1 MPKKSRITI
10 SMTPTFQIVHY
21 ISSGQK
27 NSKQCMYLCN
37 SWLTINPSWRRAL
50 RELWD
55 FKNLS
60 KPEIIAQN
68 LRVNWMKSVP
78 SSSWRALLSLFRI
91 RGALVDPRPWR
102 LQGESDIFVWNGNP
116 QGGSQATFCL
126 LREWRLNMRSFYST
140 HPPRETIG
148 RETVW
153 GVVWGDIR
161 VVHLLHH
168 LSNEQGIIEYSSWSP
183 LEEKK
188 KNCSR
193 STSSC
198 ASTWTWR
205 SRRRT
210 KRTSP
215 QPRKSDK

>member
-60 KPEIIAQN
+60 KPEIIAEN

-78 SSSWRALLSLFRI
+78 SSSWRALLNLFRI
-91 RGALVDPRPWR
+91 RGALVDPRSCR
-102 LQGESDIFVWNGNP
+102 LQGESDIFVFNGNQ

-126 LREWRLNMRSFYST
+126 WREWRLNMRSFYST

-161 VVHLLHH
+161 VVHLLQHLRNKQGITEADTAADHH
-168 LSNEQGIIEYSSWSP
+168 LRRKRKELFNSQELLRHQSSG
-183 LEEKK
+183 
-188 KNCSR
+188 
-193 STSSC
+193 
-198 ASTWTWR
+198 A
-205 SRRRT
+205 
-210 KRTSP
+210 
-215 QPRKSDK
+215 

>member
-10 SMTPTFQIVHY
+10 SMTPTFQIVHF

-91 RGALVDPRPWR
+91 RGALVDPRPCR
-102 LQGESDIFVWNGNP
+102 LQGETDIFVWTGQFTWRKSGNI
-116 QGGSQATFCL
+116 L
-126 LREWRLNMRSFYST
+126 LLGKWRINMRSFYST
-140 HPPRETIG
+140 SPPRETIG

-161 VVHLLHH
+161 VVHLLQHLRNKQGITEADTAADHH
-168 LSNEQGIIEYSSWSP
+168 LRRKRKELFNSQELLRHQSSG
-183 LEEKK
+183 
-188 KNCSR
+188 
-193 STSSC
+193 
-198 ASTWTWR
+198 A
-205 SRRRT
+205 
-210 KRTSP
+210 
-215 QPRKSDK
+215 